1 MRESEDLVDW
11 EPTTVRAVP
20 LTAFGESYRRYR
32 VPDASAEG
40 AVLRSLARYGQMSP
54 VVVCLREERP
64 QIVDGFKRLAA
75 AQRLPR
81 WETLTARLLV
91 ADERGA
97 KAAI

>member
-1 MRESEDLVDW
+1 MRPSPRSDPQGDFDSWLAETGEMKESQDLIDW
-11 EPTTVRAVP
+11 EPATVRAVP

-32 VPDASAEG
+32 VPDAAAEG

-75 AQRLPR
+75 ARR
-81 WETLTARLLV
+81 
-91 ADERGA
+91 
-97 KAAI
+97 